1 MFWYGILAFGVFL
14 LHDLNCKSHNN
25 ERLLSLF
32 PVGAGLLGLSILS
45 QAQGGQAALPAAVRI
60 IMGVLALFFLVLLV
74 YTVFFAVQPK
84 KQDRKKQASRPWWET
99 PLVDTG
105 VYALCRHPGVWWLCL
120 MCLCLVPSTGFP
132 LSSAVIYTLLDLIL
146 VWYED
151 RYIFPHLIPG
161 YEQYKKT
168 TPFLFPNR
176 TSARRCR
183 ETWRKKR

>member
-1 MFWYGILAFGVFL
+1 MLICKKPALFGTQTGIFMILYMFPENARKAGLAFPTMEECGMFWYGILAFGVFL

-105 VYALCRHPGVWWLCL
+105 VYALCRAPGGVVA
-120 MCLCLVPSTGFP
+120 VPDVPVPGP
-132 LSSAVIYTLLDLIL
+132 LHGISPVLGGDIYAVGPDPC
-146 VWYED
+146 VV
-151 RYIFPHLIPG
+151 
-161 YEQYKKT
+161 
-168 TPFLFPNR
+168 
-176 TSARRCR
+176 
-183 ETWRKKR
+183 